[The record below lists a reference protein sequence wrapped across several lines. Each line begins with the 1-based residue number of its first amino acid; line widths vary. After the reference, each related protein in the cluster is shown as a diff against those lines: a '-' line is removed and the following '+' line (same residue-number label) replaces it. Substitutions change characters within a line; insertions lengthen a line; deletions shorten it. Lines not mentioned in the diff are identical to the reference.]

1 MSFKHVTQRIK
12 PWLSMGLIVL
22 SYLSPVPPVSAQDT
36 IPSVAHTE
44 IERPTSEHCRLAS
57 GSTFENIQIETTDI
71 HLHEQLFESV
81 LHAALVQKLD
91 HPQTDRI
98 RAYCYRHLLVVIR
111 QDLRTPRPTGWVQV
125 NFVVGDVVALQQ
137 ELETAARAA
146 FATLDVKEREKIVRF
161 RLKQGM
167 TRNQWK
173 VDRLEVYG
181 PEGFLIGFDQP
192 YQ

>member
-1 MSFKHVTQRIK
+1 
-12 PWLSMGLIVL
+12 MGLIIL
-22 SYLSPVPPVSAQDT
+22 SSPVSLVPAQDT
-36 IPSVAHTE
+36 APNVPHTDV
-44 IERPTSEHCRLAS
+44 ERTTSEYCRLAI
-57 GSTFENIQIETTDI
+57 GSTFENIQIESTDV
-71 HLHEQLFESV
+71 HLYEQFFESV
-81 LHAALVQKLD
+81 LHASLVQRLD

-125 NFVVGDVVALQQ
+125 NFVVGDVAALQQ
-137 ELETAARAA
+137 ELEAAARSA

-161 RLKQGM
+161 RLKQGV

-192 YQ
+192 FQ